1 MIVDGIL
8 YTHNNNNH
16 YCYSNSNIIIIYNN
30 NNNNSNNM
38 QKRKW
43 NENLQVDDSSPD
55 TTTAIHHKP
64 FCCILVCKIQVT
76 QVPSPFDSTEKV
88 LDPEESLWQHS
99 RWFVIVSHESCVCKK
114 HGYVM
119 VRKSDIFNC
128 CEKLRSRELLNSIRK
143 SAGLQTPCWPAGSR
157 PTSGHR
163 TPMMQSR
170 RTLKCL
176 DWSFISVMLQEIRRN
191 PVKTTTEVLRA
202 RILSAWTA

>member
-1 MIVDGIL
+1 MIVNGIL
-8 YTHNNNNH
+8 YTH
-16 YCYSNSNIIIIYNN
+16 NN

-114 HGYVM
+114 HWLCDGTQIWHLQLLWKAEVKGASKQHQKVSRSPNAMLTCRFKVYQWP
-119 VRKSDIFNC
+119 SDSNDAV
-128 CEKLRSRELLNSIRK
+128 KKNPQM
-143 SAGLQTPCWPAGSR
+143 SALIV
-157 PTSGHR
+157 H
-163 TPMMQSR
+163 
-170 RTLKCL
+170 
-176 DWSFISVMLQEIRRN
+176 ISQATRN
-191 PVKTTTEVLRA
+191 
-202 RILSAWTA
+202 

>member
-8 YTHNNNNH
+8 YTHNNNNNH
-16 YCYSNSNIIIIYNN
+16 YCYSNSNIIIIY

-128 CEKLRSRELLNSIRK
+128 CEKLRVKGASKQHQKVSRSPNAMLTCRFKAYQWPSDSNDAVK
-143 SAGLQTPCWPAGSR
+143 KNPQMSALIV
-157 PTSGHR
+157 H
-163 TPMMQSR
+163 
-170 RTLKCL
+170 
-176 DWSFISVMLQEIRRN
+176 ISHATRN
-191 PVKTTTEVLRA
+191 
-202 RILSAWTA
+202 